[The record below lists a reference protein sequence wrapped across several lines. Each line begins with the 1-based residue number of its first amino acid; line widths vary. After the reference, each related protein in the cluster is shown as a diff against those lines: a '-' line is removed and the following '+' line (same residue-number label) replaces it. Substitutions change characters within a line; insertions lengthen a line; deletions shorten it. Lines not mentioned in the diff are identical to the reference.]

1 MRKIPLE
8 ERRKTFK
15 EVALGFKKEEA
26 IKEAKR
32 CLQCKTPSCI
42 KGCPV
47 EVDIKGFIKF
57 IAQGKFGEAIKKI
70 REKNSLPAVC
80 GRVCPQENLCQKSCL
95 LNKKGAPIKI
105 GYLERFVADW
115 ERENKKRAKPKLQKR
130 RKEKIAVIGSGPAG
144 LTFSSEMAKRGFK
157 VTLFEA
163 LHKVGG
169 VLRYG
174 IPEFRLPKKILDR
187 EIEYIKSLKVEIR
200 IDFFVGKT
208 KTVEELKKE
217 GFKLFFLAI
226 GAGSP
231 KFLGIEGE
239 SLNQVYS
246 ANEFLVRINLMKSYL
261 FPRYHTPIKIGEKV
275 GVIGAGNVA
284 FDCARVALRLGKE
297 VFIIYRR
304 GEEEMPARKE
314 EIENAKE
321 EGVKFI
327 FLATPK
333 KIISDEK
340 GNVKG
345 IVCLKNELREEDS
358 TGRRTPYPL
367 EGSEF
372 LVELDTVIVAIGTKP
387 NPLIKKIVPDIELTE
402 DGYIKVNE
410 YFQTSVPY
418 IFAGGDIVSGNATVI
433 NAIHQAKKAAFFA
446 EKFLKKCMM

>member
-47 EVDIKGFIKF
+47 EIDIKGFIKF
-57 IAQGKFGEAIKKI
+57 IAQGKFKEAIKKI

-80 GRVCPQENLCQKSCL
+80 GRVCPQENLCERSCV

-115 ERENKKRAKPKLQKR
+115 ERKNKKKTKPKLKKR

-144 LTFSSEMAKRGFK
+144 LVFSSEMAKRGFR

-200 IDFFVGKT
+200 TDFFVGKT
-208 KTVEELKKE
+208 KSIEELKKE

-239 SLNQVYS
+239 NLNQVYS

-304 GEEEMPARKE
+304 GKEEMPARKE
-314 EIENAKE
+314 EVENAKE

-345 IVCLKNELREEDS
+345 IICLKNELREKDS
-358 TGRRTPYPL
+358 TGRRIPYPL

-433 NAIHQAKKAAFFA
+433 NAIYQAKKAAFFA

>member
-15 EVALGFKKEEA
+15 EVVLGFKKEEA

-47 EVDIKGFIKF
+47 GIDIKGFIKF
-57 IAQGKFGEAIKKI
+57 IAQEKFGEAIKKI

-80 GRVCPQENLCQKSCL
+80 GRVCPQENLCERSCV

-115 ERENKKRAKPKLQKR
+115 ERKNKKRTKPKLKKR

-144 LTFSSEMAKRGFK
+144 LTFSSEMAKRGFR

-163 LHKVGG
+163 LHEVGG

-200 IDFFVGKT
+200 TDFFVGKT
-208 KTVEELKKE
+208 ETLEELKKE
-217 GFKLFFLAI
+217 GFELFFLAI

-239 SLNQVYS
+239 NLNQVYS

-261 FPRYHTPIKIGEKV
+261 FPHYHTPIKIGEKV

-304 GEEEMPARKE
+304 GKEEMPARKE
-314 EIENAKE
+314 EIKNAKE

-345 IVCLKNELREEDS
+345 IVCLKNELREKDS
-358 TGRRTPYPL
+358 TGRRIPYPL

-372 LVELDTVIVAIGTKP
+372 VVELDTVIVAIGTKP

-433 NAIHQAKKAAFFA
+433 NAIYQAKKAAFFA